1 MTTDL
6 ACLVLNALWGLVLVF
21 IEITGK
27 TRAAGAAWNR
37 GNRQD
42 TPRFPA
48 WIDRTGRALVNH
60 KENFPLFLTAVLVV
74 HLVHANDRTSAIAS
88 MVYVVARVLHG
99 VLYIFGIEGLRT
111 LAFVV
116 GLGASLTVLS
126 RLVF

>member
-1 MTTDL
+1 
-6 ACLVLNALWGLVLVF
+6 
-21 IEITGK
+21 
-27 TRAAGAAWNR
+27 
-37 GNRQD
+37 
-42 TPRFPA
+42 
-48 WIDRTGRALVNH
+48 
-60 KENFPLFLTAVLVV
+60 
-74 HLVHANDRTSAIAS
+74 